1 MVNFPLPFIFLFFVL
16 YFLSPS
22 SSLLPSLHLLPSF
35 FLSLLSSVS
44 PSAKISW
51 LPSMYQAKI
60 YARKCIIKY
69 LLVTDIKGLLFY
81 WKSYPFVMQYSPQL
95 FFIVNVCYLP
105 AQNQSLFLYGTSALN
120 LSLETFLPHLLF
132 RVWLEVISVTHSR
145 MDPTY
150 PINVCPATVIS
161 MEQNWGCN

>member
-1 MVNFPLPFIFLFFVL
+1 MKYLKHIVLLYFLFSTNIVLIFCFIKLSIEMKKKIQFCLIQSWMVNFPLPFIFLFFVL

-81 WKSYPFVMQYSPQL
+81 WKSYPFVM
-95 FFIVNVCYLP
+95 
-105 AQNQSLFLYGTSALN
+105 
-120 LSLETFLPHLLF
+120 
-132 RVWLEVISVTHSR
+132 
-145 MDPTY
+145 
-150 PINVCPATVIS
+150 
-161 MEQNWGCN
+161 